1 MEFAHTRAC
10 AVGVIPPFCAWVSKP
25 NGACFLLLSGH
36 LLNCYKGYEGLKT
49 LADQSARSSEV
60 GFDRAMA
67 DEIVTRE
74 EIRAM
79 RRSYSDAGLETLP
92 NNPFEAF
99 AVWLKQ
105 AHENSVIVEA
115 NAMVLST
122 LASDGQITTR
132 TVLLKDISEGGFT
145 FFTNYESRKAH
156 GIELNQ
162 NVSLLFPW
170 YAMERQV
177 SISGI
182 AEKVSEQESDD
193 YFATRPWGSQIGAW
207 ASHQSSPLASRDEL
221 EQRYEGAAQKWP
233 EGSVVPRPPHWGG
246 YRVTP
251 LNIEFWQGRYSRLHD
266 RLRYE
271 RSNTAADWELSRYYP

>member
-1 MEFAHTRAC
+1 
-10 AVGVIPPFCAWVSKP
+10 
-25 NGACFLLLSGH
+25 
-36 LLNCYKGYEGLKT
+36 
-49 LADQSARSSEV
+49 
-60 GFDRAMA
+60 MA
-67 DEIVTRE
+67 EEIVTRE

-92 NNPFEAF
+92 ENPFQAF
-99 AVWLKQ
+99 ASWLRD
-105 AHENSVIVEA
+105 AHENPVIVEA

-122 LASDGQITTR
+122 VTADSQINTR
-132 TVLLKDISEGGFT
+132 TVLLKDISDGGFT
-145 FFTNYESRKAH
+145 FFTNYQSRKAH
-156 GIELNQ
+156 GIDLNP

-170 YAMERQV
+170 FAMERQI

-182 AEKVSEQESDD
+182 AEKVSAQESDD

-207 ASHQSSPLASRDEL
+207 ASAQSSHLASREEL

-233 EGSVVPRPPHWGG
+233 EGTTVPRPAHWGG

-251 LNIEFWQGRYSRLHD
+251 LSIEFWQGRYSRLHD

-271 RSNTAADWELSRYYP
+271 RTATSGDWELSRYYP

>member
-1 MEFAHTRAC
+1 
-10 AVGVIPPFCAWVSKP
+10 
-25 NGACFLLLSGH
+25 
-36 LLNCYKGYEGLKT
+36 
-49 LADQSARSSEV
+49 
-60 GFDRAMA
+60 MA
-67 DEIVTRE
+67 EEIVTRD

-92 NNPFEAF
+92 SNPFEAF
-99 AVWLKQ
+99 AQWLKD
-105 AHENSVIVEA
+105 AHENPVIVEA

-122 LASDGQITTR
+122 VTADSQINTR

-145 FFTNYESRKAH
+145 FFTNYQSRKAH
-156 GIELNQ
+156 GIELNP

-177 SISGI
+177 SISGV
-182 AEKVSEQESDD
+182 AEKVSAQESDD

-207 ASHQSSPLASRDEL
+207 ASAQSSHLASREEL
-221 EQRYEGAAQKWP
+221 EQRFAGAAEKWP
-233 EGSVVPRPPHWGG
+233 EGSAVPRPAHWGG

-266 RLRYE
+266 RLRFE
-271 RSNTAADWELSRYYP
+271 RTATTGDWELSRYYP